1 MAKTI
6 KFNLI
11 LDGNQVR
18 TLDGLRENFSIE
30 DIIGYYEKGILSR
43 WLKVRGY
50 DKEFDAVEAI
60 DTASNIKE
68 KIKSLIKIF
77 NVETD
82 DAKVEEGLEIIEYSV
97 MMKELNAIYKE
108 QAYEKKIILEDY
120 HKGYELLINHIIENK
135 DNMSTL
141 KASAKFLENEYYGLF
156 KLESGNLYERLLKE
170 APKAI
175 FALLMFDAFRSYWIG
190 EYTTE
195 WITESINKN
204 LLSPS
209 KAKAILGDELKCID
223 RNTDGVFDEIVSEDK
238 KVMLISA
245 GTYAYARGV
254 GKFGEKLTAE
264 EINGKA
270 PILNGLLFNCVYNG
284 SVSVVNRRLYYV
296 EV

>member
-18 TLDGLRENFSIE
+18 TLDGLRENFSVE
-30 DIIGYYEKGILSR
+30 DIIGYYEKGILAR

-60 DTASNIKE
+60 SDVSNIKD

-82 DAKVEEGLEIIEYSV
+82 DTKIEEGLEIIEYG
-97 MMKELNAIYKE
+97 MFMKELNAMYAE
-108 QAYEKKIILEDY
+108 QAYEKKAILEDY

-135 DNMSTL
+135 DNMSAL

-156 KLESGNLYERLLKE
+156 KLESGNLYGRLLKN

-175 FALLMFDAFRSYWIG
+175 FALLMCDAFRQYWLSD
-190 EYTTE
+190 TASD
-195 WITESINKN
+195 WLKHSINDD
-204 LLSPS
+204 LLAPS
-209 KAKAILGDELKCID
+209 KATAILGDDLKVVE
-223 RNTDGVFDEIVSEDK
+223 RNTDGVFDEIVSGDK
-238 KVMLISA
+238 KVMLVSMGA
-245 GTYAYARGV
+245 YAYARGV
-254 GKFGEKLTAE
+254 DKFGEKLSAE
-264 EINGKA
+264 EIKGKA
-270 PILNGLLFNCVYNG
+270 PILNGLLYNCAYSSG
-284 SVSVVNRRLYYV
+284 IARRLYYV